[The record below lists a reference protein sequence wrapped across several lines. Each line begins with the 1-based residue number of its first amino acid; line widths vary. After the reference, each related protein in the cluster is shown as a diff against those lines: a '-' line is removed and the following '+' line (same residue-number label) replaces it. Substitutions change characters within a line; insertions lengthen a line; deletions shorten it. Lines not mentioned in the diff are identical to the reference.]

1 MVTVCVK
8 GFVTKCVQKVVRPQV
23 TRRLIASRKHTCMA
37 KRSRFKRQTSAAA
50 LISSYTRKRA
60 FIEKILDHKKVDK
73 SDNVRKT
80 ANWPRVGRLESKST
94 GILKSMTD
102 FETFQ

>member
-1 MVTVCVK
+1 VRK
-8 GFVTKCVQKVVRPQV
+8 GFVTKRVQKVVRPQV

-50 LISSYTRKRA
+50 LISSYTPKRA

-80 ANWPRVGRLESKST
+80 QTGHGSEDSKAKV
-94 GILKSMTD
+94 LVY
-102 FETFQ
+102 